1 MFGQPSV
8 NSIVSA
14 LREIEAASGGA
25 ATRPPRSNLIK
36 VIEMLEKSG
45 ASSVQEVVQRL
56 KTAQSQTKKKAT
68 PKSADQGVVASY
80 LERLQ
85 SARNTPQDFAR
96 ALEDLLKD
104 RKVRLAQELREIT
117 NSYTGGGGTYKSKLD
132 ARQAIERK
140 YHGRWIADQY
150 ALKAS

>member
-36 VIEMLEKSG
+36 VIEMLEKSE

-56 KTAQSQTKKKAT
+56 KASQTKTKKKAALR
-68 PKSADQGVVASY
+68 PADQGVVDAY

-85 SARNTPQDFAR
+85 SARNTPQDFDR
-96 ALEDLLKD
+96 TMDSLLKD
-104 RKVRLAQELREIT
+104 NKVRLALELRQIA
-117 NSYTGGGGTYKSKLD
+117 NKYIGGSGAYKTKLE

-140 YHGRWIADQY
+140 HHGRWIADQY